1 MIILNQK
8 SGDIRVQKITPS
20 NVNIRAIELILS
32 EYVGE
37 ALATNLAQMYISLIA
52 GRNDMLIIE
61 KNSEVNELE
70 DCFGVHLKTCDEFKK
85 FKDAL
90 RSAGLKEEKAYQC
103 AISTFMAPE
112 DFETVHNNLMRKK
125 KEELEV
131 AQRIA
136 SEPPTWIP
144 NGYKHIG
151 GNMLT
156 GIVIADKYGN
166 EFTYIPYMDIY
177 VSRYEISEGEY
188 GWGRSVAGEKA
199 WVNIKYKR
207 ALKVAKEFDP
217 NSNSDLLT
225 SISRIK
231 ESVFRKT
238 GIEFPGVVYNG
249 KVELRTGA
257 MPENMIYNIDCL
269 VGNHYCILKSKNPRQ
284 HVRVGGTA
292 YIKKHDDYFI
302 YEDEHEFT
310 NVPNN
315 ATGFRICLSRD

>member
-8 SGDIRVQKITPS
+8 SGDIRVKKITPL
-20 NVNIRAIELILS
+20 NVNIRAIELIIS

-37 ALATNLAQMYISLIA
+37 AIAMNFAQMYISLIA
-52 GRNDMLIIE
+52 GRSDMLIIE
-61 KNSEVNELE
+61 KDSEVYELE
-70 DCFGVHLKTCDEFKK
+70 DCFGVHLKPCDEFTK
-85 FKDAL
+85 FEHAL
-90 RSAGLKEEKAYQC
+90 RSAGLKDEKAYQC
-103 AISTFMAPE
+103 AISAFMAPE
-112 DFETVHNNLMRKK
+112 DFETVQNNLMRKR
-125 KEELEV
+125 KEKLE
-131 AQRIA
+131 ASQRIA

-199 WVNIKYKR
+199 WVNIKYKQ

-217 NSNSDLLT
+217 NSNSDLLS
-225 SISRIK
+225 SISAIK
-231 ESVFRKT
+231 ESISRKT
-238 GIEFPGVVYNG
+238 GIEFPRVVYSG

-269 VGNHYCILKSKNPRQ
+269 VGNHYCILKSKYPRQ
-284 HVRVGGTA
+284 QVRVGGSA
-292 YIKKHDDYFI
+292 YIKKNDDFI
-302 YEDEHEFT
+302 YHDEQEFT

-315 ATGFRICLSRD
+315 VTGFRICLSRD